1 MVRSSIFV
9 SAAVCAVLL
18 TALSL
23 SSTRAAEPGWTG
35 ELPPE
40 GFRYDPSV
48 HSQEVTECDRLA
60 SHPDDPNR
68 VAPGLSQSK
77 IDLPRAIEACRE
89 AVARDPK
96 NPRLNYL
103 LGHTLGYSGRGA
115 EGLANRQ
122 QAVKAGYPQSL
133 FVVGYMALYGINQQ
147 PKDVCLGAELIR
159 RAAIEERM
167 AGQLGFVSYVLA
179 GMFDACAVRRDRDE
193 MLGFISAA
201 RQQIGSDYYKGLL
214 TDVLE
219 RELKARP

>member
-1 MVRSSIFV
+1 MVRPSIFV
-9 SAAVCAVLL
+9 LAAVSLFV

-23 SSTRAAEPGWTG
+23 NSARAANHGWTG

-40 GFRYDPSV
+40 GFRYDPSA

-77 IDLPRAIEACRE
+77 IDLPLAIEACRE

-103 LGHTLGYSGRGA
+103 LGRTLGYSGRGA

-167 AGQLGFVSYVLA
+167 AGQLGFVSYALA
-179 GMFDACAVRRDRDE
+179 GMFDNCAVRRDRAE
-193 MLGFISAA
+193 MLGFVSAA

-214 TDVLE
+214 VDVLE